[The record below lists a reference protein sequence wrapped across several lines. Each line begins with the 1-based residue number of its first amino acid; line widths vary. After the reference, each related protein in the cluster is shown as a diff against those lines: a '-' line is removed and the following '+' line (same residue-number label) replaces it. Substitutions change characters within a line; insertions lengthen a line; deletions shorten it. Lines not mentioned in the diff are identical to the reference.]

1 MSNVHRTTDNNM
13 DKSFIVL
20 VGVALVMLISYL
32 MQGCQSHACGSC
44 PEWPDHGPCPVN
56 PDSCCHK

>member
-1 MSNVHRTTDNNM
+1 M

-32 MQGCQSHACGSC
+32 MSGCESHKCGSC
-44 PEWPDHGPCPVN
+44 PSWPDHGPCPVD
-56 PDSCCHK
+56 PDNCCHK

>member
-1 MSNVHRTTDNNM
+1 MSDVHRIGGNM

-32 MQGCQSHACGSC
+32 MSGCESHKCGSC
-44 PEWPDHGPCPVN
+44 PSWPDHGPCPVD
-56 PDSCCHK
+56 PDNCCHK